1 MSIDNTI
8 LLAEAKED
16 MRLKNSHIVKSIVVS
31 FGTAILFSCQT
42 NPQQM
47 EEFSKEIDDPVM
59 SSLDVEWFY
68 TKNGEASFK
77 LNTPKMFRF
86 EGEEPYV
93 EFPQGLELHS
103 FEQEGEQD
111 AYLRAD
117 YAIQQMNDKLIE
129 AKGNVLLQNAKGE
142 KLETE
147 FLIWDELKERIYT
160 EEFVK
165 ITKQRQVIMGE
176 GFESDIYFSE
186 YTLKKSR
193 GIINLEHAE

>member
-1 MSIDNTI
+1 
-8 LLAEAKED
+8 
-16 MRLKNSHIVKSIVVS
+16 MRLKNGHIIKGIVVF
-31 FGTAILFSCQT
+31 FGAVMLFACQT

-47 EEFSKEIDDPVM
+47 EELSKEIDEPVV
-59 SSLDVEWFY
+59 SSVDIEWFY
-68 TKNGEASFK
+68 TKKGEASFK
-77 LNTPKMFRF
+77 LKTPKMLRF
-86 EGEEPYV
+86 DGKEPYV
-93 EFPQGLELHS
+93 EFPLGLELHS
-103 FEQEGEQD
+103 FEQEGEKD

-117 YAIQQMNDKLIE
+117 YAIQHLNEKLIE
-129 AKGNVLLQNAKGE
+129 VKGNVLLQNAKGE

-147 FLIWDELKERIYT
+147 YLIWDELKDRIYT

-165 ITKQRQVIMGE
+165 ITKEGQVIMGE

>member
-1 MSIDNTI
+1 
-8 LLAEAKED
+8 
-16 MRLKNSHIVKSIVVS
+16 MRLKDCHKIKSIVVS
-31 FGTAILFSCQT
+31 FGMAMLFACQT

-47 EEFSKEIDDPVM
+47 EDLSKEIDEPVV
-59 SSLDVEWFY
+59 SSVDVEWFY

-77 LNTPKMFRF
+77 LNTSKMLRF
-86 EGEEPYV
+86 GSKEPYV
-93 EFPQGLELHS
+93 EFPQGIDLHS

-117 YAIQQMNDKLIE
+117 YAIQLLKDKLIE

-147 FLIWDELKERIYT
+147 YLVWDELKERIYT
-160 EEFVK
+160 DEFVK
-165 ITKQRQVIMGE
+165 ITKEGQVIMGE

-193 GIINLEHAE
+193 GIINFGNDQ

>member
-1 MSIDNTI
+1 
-8 LLAEAKED
+8 
-16 MRLKNSHIVKSIVVS
+16 MRLKNSHIIKSIVVS
-31 FGTAILFSCQT
+31 FGTAMLFACQT

-47 EEFSKEIDDPVM
+47 EELSKEIDEPAV
-59 SSLDVEWFY
+59 SSVDVEWFY

-77 LNTPKMFRF
+77 LNTPKMLRF
-86 EGEEPYV
+86 EGKEPYL
-93 EFPQGLELHS
+93 EFPQGLELNS

-117 YAIQQMNDKLIE
+117 YAIQQLNDKLIE

-147 FLIWDELKERIYT
+147 YLIWDELKERIYT
-160 EEFVK
+160 EETVK
-165 ITKQRQVIMGE
+165 ITKKGQMIIGE

-193 GIINLEHAE
+193 GIINLDYVE